1 MTPREYK
8 LFQIKEREEAEE
20 LANDWHFPLSAHRK
34 KLFQILREMEPF
46 KLSQEDI
53 PLRIKLVENPKWFT
67 SEFFGG
73 AVDLFTHDCIHII
86 LGRGLLLKD
95 EAFVIGY
102 TMGSTRKISRFK
114 RNLFMF
120 CAKYFYPKG
129 YRFGEEERFVFNMGV
144 ALGEQNNDD
153 ITEYPFDECLMTW
166 NYSLSVLRQGFVNV
180 DLLRNY
186 YRVEKSL
193 FPNSIESQR
202 LI

>member
-1 MTPREYK
+1 MTPRQYTEHKEAEK
-8 LFQIKEREEAEE
+8 LRKTEEAE
-20 LANDWHFPLSAHRK
+20 AWHVPLSRGRMTLPKALK
-34 KLFQILREMEPF
+34 KMDSFRLNQDEV
-46 KLSQEDI
+46 
-53 PLRIKLVENPKWFT
+53 PLRIQLVENPKYDV
-67 SEFFGG
+67 G
-73 AVDLFTHDCIHII
+73 LFAGNVSLYTHDCIHLL
-86 LGRGLLLKD
+86 LGRGVRPKD

-102 TMGSTRKISRFK
+102 TMGSTKKMARWR

-153 ITEYPFDECLMTW
+153 LTEYPFDECLMTA

-186 YRVEKSL
+186 YKVEKSL